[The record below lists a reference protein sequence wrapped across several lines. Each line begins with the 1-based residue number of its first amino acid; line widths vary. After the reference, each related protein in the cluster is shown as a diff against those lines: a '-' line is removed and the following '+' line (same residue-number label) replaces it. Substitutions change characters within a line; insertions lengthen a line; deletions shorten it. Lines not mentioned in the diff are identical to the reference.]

1 MERSRRSGGGSAGRV
16 RVALVLGPFV
26 ASLAVLAACGGMKAD
41 AAWTEAT
48 ESEGPSRQT
57 EVLGEPQQ
65 LTSAD
70 GGPPALLGVRHD
82 LGLPDGKHTARCNCL
97 AVEVG
102 NARDQRFRWQAS
114 VPDIGSEAMVIA
126 ISPRGVD
133 CPGGDADESKR
144 RGSISAVDRDG
155 PDVLVE
161 IEEVPEGRPIA
172 SGAVIPRPGAGGSVY
187 VRPRNKKIPYAR
199 TDGSA
204 RCKVL

>member
-1 MERSRRSGGGSAGRV
+1 MGRSRRAGAHSV
-16 RVALVLGPFV
+16 RQLRLALILGPFV
-26 ASLAVLAACGGMKAD
+26 ASLAAVAACGGMKAD
-41 AAWTEAT
+41 ASWTEAT
-48 ESEGPSRQT
+48 EEKGPSRQT
-57 EVLGEPQQ
+57 EVLGEPEQ
-65 LTSAD
+65 LTSVD
-70 GGPPALLGVRHD
+70 GGTPALLGVRHD
-82 LGLPDGKHTARCNCL
+82 LGLSEGKHTARCNCL

-102 NARDQRFRWQAS
+102 EPSDKRFAWQAS
-114 VPDIGSEAMVIA
+114 VPDIGSDAMVIA

-187 VRPRNKKIPYAR
+187 VRPKNKKIPYAR
-199 TDGSA
+199 TDGAS